1 MKEIDSIIELEP
13 KVHQKK
19 KKKAISQEKGA
30 CKRVS
35 DYAF

>member
-19 KKKAISQEKGA
+19 KTISQEKRA